1 MATLLAITY
10 TESDVAK
17 RAMESIDWSDFDR
30 LIDVKAA
37 CWITMEGDELKVH
50 QRGHPAAGKATLG
63 GALGLLVGGLFAIP
77 VVGIA
82 AGTAIGIHKG
92 RQKEIGI
99 DEAFIA
105 SVGEEIESGGSA
117 VFVLYDGGAD
127 NAKAARDL
135 AQFGG
140 TVHST
145 DLSPEVLDRFQRTLD
160 QGNVDATSADPG
172 AG

>member
-10 TESDVAK
+10 PDAERAK
-17 RAMESIDWSDFDR
+17 KAMESIDWSDFDR
-30 LIDVKAA
+30 LIDVKEA
-37 CWITMEGDELKVH
+37 CWVTKEGDQLKVH
-50 QRGHPAAGKATLG
+50 QRGHPGAVKAALG
-63 GALGLLVGGLFAIP
+63 GTLGLLVGGLFAIP

-92 RQKEIGI
+92 RQKDTGI
-99 DEAFIA
+99 DDSFVT

-127 NAKAARDL
+127 NAKAASDL

-140 TVHST
+140 TLHSA
-145 DLSPEVLDRFQRTLD
+145 DLPPDVTERFQKLLD
-160 QGNVDATSADPG
+160 KGN
-172 AG
+172 